1 MTDNIGVQNNMIIQ
15 NELTI
20 NYAAEIYK
28 MFAEK
33 LKEEEDLKVTLESV
47 TPIDVTFVQIL
58 HSFLA
63 KCKSK
68 NIKVSFEI
76 NGQNEFVKALRQM
89 GYNNMIVAP
98 NILNEQN
105 GEDNA

>member
-1 MTDNIGVQNNMIIQ
+1 MIIQ

-28 MFAEK
+28 LFTDELEK
-33 LKEEEDLKVTLESV
+33 DADLKITLESP

-63 KCKSK
+63 KCKSINK
-68 NIKVSFEI
+68 KVSFEI
-76 NGQNEFVKALRQM
+76 KEQNEFVKALKQI
-89 GYNNMIVAP
+89 GYCDATKVLEIVG
-98 NILNEQN
+98 EQN

>member
-1 MTDNIGVQNNMIIQ
+1 MIIQ

-20 NYAAEIYK
+20 NYAAEIHK
-28 MFAEK
+28 MFAEE
-33 LKEEEDLKVTLESV
+33 LKEEGDLKVTLESP

-63 KCKSK
+63 KCKSINK
-68 NIKVSFEI
+68 KVSFEI
-76 NGQNEFVKALRQM
+76 KGQNEFVKALKQI
-89 GYNNMIVAP
+89 GYYDVTEVLDIV
-98 NILNEQN
+98 NEQN